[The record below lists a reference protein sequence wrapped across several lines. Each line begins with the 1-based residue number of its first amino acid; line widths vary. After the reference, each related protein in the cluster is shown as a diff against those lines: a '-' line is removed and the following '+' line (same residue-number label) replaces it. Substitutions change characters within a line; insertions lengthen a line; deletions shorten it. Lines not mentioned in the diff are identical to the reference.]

1 MSLNVMAPPNDHEST
16 APFPEIQEQQKQIW
30 TRKDSLKIT
39 FLYTDHT
46 KSRQAFP
53 HSTLRRSSNQ
63 MITQDSVCLRPT
75 FLEVRREL
83 QLPSS
88 RAAARSPRF
97 PSPCLRG
104 RRPPPPSLLRESPP
118 PGGGERRQRH
128 EAGGAGAVDAGG
140 RRCRMVFGSG
150 GGGASR

>member
-1 MSLNVMAPPNDHEST
+1 MSLNVMAPPNDREAT
-16 APFPEIQEQQKQIW
+16 APFPQIQEQQNQIW
-30 TRKDSLKIT
+30 TKNDSLKIT
-39 FLYTDHT
+39 SLYTDHT

-63 MITQDSVCLRPT
+63 MITQDSVCLCPA

-88 RAAARSPRF
+88 RAAARSLRF
-97 PSPCLRG
+97 PPPCLWG
-104 RRPPPPSLLRESPP
+104 RRPPPSLLRESPP

-128 EAGGAGAVDAGG
+128 GAGGAGAVDGGG
-140 RRCRMVFGSG
+140 RRCRMAFGSG